1 LGKENAMEISDPN
14 YHLKLQEMCDCYLDT
29 DFKKKLHVM
38 AGESAGDVD
47 ENSIK
52 YLALAIM
59 YSITEKASQLSLQK
73 KEDKVSAKMKSD
85 AEITLPPPSAAQFA
99 KMVEIVRAILHIEG
113 DKGEMPL
120 ALGLRSCD
128 LELQVKTKRKEG
140 KESIKIEFPAL

>member
-1 LGKENAMEISDPN
+1 MEISDPN

-38 AGESAGDVD
+38 AGQSAGDVD

-59 YSITEKASQLSLQK
+59 YSITEKASKLSLQK
-73 KEDKVSAKMKSD
+73 KEDKVSAKMKTD
-85 AEITLPPPSAAQFA
+85 TEEITLPPPSAPQFD
-99 KMVEIVRAILHIEG
+99 KMVEIIRAILHIEG
-113 DKGEMPL
+113 DKGEMAL
-120 ALGLRSCD
+120 ALGLRSGD
-128 LELQVKTKRKEG
+128 LELQVKTKRKED